1 MVTIHNNPEEMKLPV
16 SFKHL
21 RIELPDIPTADISK
35 HFNDVY
41 EHIEAARD
49 RKHGPSCR
57 LRDGYEM
64 VEVLAVQLYWCIAVL
79 V

>member
-1 MVTIHNNPEEMKLPV
+1 MKLPV

-21 RIELPDIPTADISK
+21 KIELPDIPTADISK

-49 RKHGPSCR
+49 RKHGSSYR
-57 LRDGYEM
+57 LMMGHEM
-64 VEVLAVQLYWCIAVL
+64 VEL
-79 V
+79 VVV